1 MNQPSFLSSD
11 GIPVNNYKGFLS
23 NNARKQRPTKST
35 QPSFNIYD
43 RTNHKVHF
51 TGHAKGMITF
61 LFLSTFI
68 DNSIQLHQLQNF
80 HLSSDKIS
88 NQVYGSTKSLWEFLN

>member
-43 RTNHKVHF
+43 RTNDKVHLQ
-51 TGHAKGMITF
+51 AMQKG
-61 LFLSTFI
+61 
-68 DNSIQLHQLQNF
+68 
-80 HLSSDKIS
+80 
-88 NQVYGSTKSLWEFLN
+88 

>member
-1 MNQPSFLSSD
+1 MTGLMIKYTLQAMQKGWSHFYSFL
-11 GIPVNNYKGFLS
+11 P
-23 NNARKQRPTKST
+23 
-35 QPSFNIYD
+35 
-43 RTNHKVHF
+43 
-51 TGHAKGMITF
+51 
-61 LFLSTFI
+61 FI